1 MGEEAPSV
9 TVDAL
14 TLMQACGME
23 TGEQLRVSDRNIQ
36 RMECTQVE
44 RVYMLFRLYLL
55 THDGYFLARV
65 QEGMKN
71 LRPQLMTLEDA
82 VMLVEIMYHTVE

>member
-1 MGEEAPSV
+1 
-9 TVDAL
+9 
-14 TLMQACGME
+14 
-23 TGEQLRVSDRNIQ
+23 
-36 RMECTQVE
+36 MECTQVE

-82 VMLVEIMYHTVE
+82 VMLVEIMYHTVK